1 MKYRE
6 VRTWDITLLEGS
18 PYRRLVARDDRPL
31 PPKEQQLEEQKL
43 RRSMEERRKET
54 PEQRARRIAD
64 WERGQQKR
72 REPLE
77 ELPDAFDFKLAGGET
92 LNGSEA
98 WVIDGTPKPG
108 YKPKLSSAAF
118 FQKVKVRVWVDK
130 RELQWARVDLETLDI
145 VSFGGLLFRVAKGS
159 HLVMEQAR
167 VNQEVWLPKLIDLKV
182 AGKLLLIR
190 TYRRRY
196 ILTYSDYKMIAPNPD
211 GN

>member
-1 MKYRE
+1 MLALVLIAILPAMLAAQEPREIVRRSIELDRRNTEMSRRYNLLYRQE
-6 VRTWDITLLEGS
+6 DQELDEAGKVRSRDVRTWAITMLEGS

-98 WVIDGTPKPG
+98 WVI
-108 YKPKLSSAAF
+108 
-118 FQKVKVRVWVDK
+118 
-130 RELQWARVDLETLDI
+130 
-145 VSFGGLLFRVAKGS
+145 
-159 HLVMEQAR
+159 
-167 VNQEVWLPKLIDLKV
+167 
-182 AGKLLLIR
+182 
-190 TYRRRY
+190 
-196 ILTYSDYKMIAPNPD
+196 
-211 GN
+211 